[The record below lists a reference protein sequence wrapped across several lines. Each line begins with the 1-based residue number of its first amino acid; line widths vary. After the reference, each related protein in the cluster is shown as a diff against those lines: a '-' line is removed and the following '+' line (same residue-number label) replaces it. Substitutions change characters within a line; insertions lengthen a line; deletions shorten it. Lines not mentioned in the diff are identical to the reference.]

1 MQEDFVHPCFWEG
14 ILLSLLPFQLGFSSS
29 TQSQIPRTVWVDPE
43 LVPIPSCPCHGQGP
57 LPQLRGCSGT
67 ADPAQLPSPDTSL
80 QLKLLI
86 SLVAGL
92 CCRRK
97 NGFSLGLCCRRKKGA
112 GLSLKGGRRDRDFC
126 GHWLNEELKLT
137 PGALSLQK
145 QQTHPVSEP

>member
-1 MQEDFVHPCFWEG
+1 MYILVSGKEFCCHCSPFSWDFHPPHNHRFPEWFG
-14 ILLSLLPFQLGFSSS
+14 LIQSSS
-29 TQSQIPRTVWVDPE
+29 QSHPAPAMARDPSQPRD
-43 LVPIPSCPCHGQGP
+43 
-57 LPQLRGCSGT
+57 CSGT